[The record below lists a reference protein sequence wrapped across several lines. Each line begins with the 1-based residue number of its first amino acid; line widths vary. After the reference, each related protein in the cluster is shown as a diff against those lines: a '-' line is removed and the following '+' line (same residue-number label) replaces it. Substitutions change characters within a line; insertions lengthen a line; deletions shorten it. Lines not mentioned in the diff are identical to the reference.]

1 MEIFVI
7 SFEKLRKKESIEFIV
22 VVKIESILNSKSFND
37 NCEII
42 FLLLFLFFFFYLFR
56 DVFECGVS

>member
-22 VVKIESILNSKSFND
+22 VVKIESILDSKSFND
-37 NCEII
+37 KLWNN
-42 FLLLFLFFFFYLFR
+42 FFTSFSFFFFIYL
-56 DVFECGVS
+56 EMYSNME

>member
-22 VVKIESILNSKSFND
+22 VVKIESILDSKSFND

-42 FLLLFLFFFFYLFR
+42 FLLLFLFFFFLFI
-56 DVFECGVS
+56 